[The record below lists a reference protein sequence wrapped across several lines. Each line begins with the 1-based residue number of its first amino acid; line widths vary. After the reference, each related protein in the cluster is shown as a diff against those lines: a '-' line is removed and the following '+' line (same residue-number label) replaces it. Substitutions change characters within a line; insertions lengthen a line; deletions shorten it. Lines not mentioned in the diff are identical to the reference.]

1 MKIPKN
7 LFLRLVISCGIVLFL
22 DQLSKI
28 IVSHALKL
36 GQSSP
41 LIPGVVSAVKVH
53 NYGTIWGLAQ
63 GSNMIF
69 AGLAIV
75 IITLIVVFTP
85 MIVKDKWTS
94 ITIGMILGGAVGN
107 LLDRIT
113 RGFVVDFIHVDFIDF
128 PVFNVADMG
137 IVVAAILLVIIMF
150 FMESKSIANDQ

>member
-28 IVSHALKL
+28 IVSHGLKL
-36 GQSSP
+36 GQSFP

-69 AGLAIV
+69 AGLAVLIIV
-75 IITLIVVFTP
+75 LIIIFIP
-85 MIVKDKWTS
+85 KIVKDKWTS
-94 ITIGMILGGAVGN
+94 VTIGMILGGAVGN

-137 IVVAAILLVIIMF
+137 IVVAAVLLVIIMF
-150 FMESKSIANDQ
+150 FLETQPDTNDQ